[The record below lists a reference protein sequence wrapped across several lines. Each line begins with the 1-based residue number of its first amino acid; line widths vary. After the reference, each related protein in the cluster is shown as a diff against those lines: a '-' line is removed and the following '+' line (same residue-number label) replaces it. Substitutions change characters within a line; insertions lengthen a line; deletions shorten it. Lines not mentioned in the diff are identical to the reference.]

1 MKPTKSSAGLL
12 TLLVAF
18 LGTPAGGSSQKAP
31 QTPPIV
37 GSWTGALTVQGGMQ
51 LHVVFHVT
59 AAADGTLSATMD
71 SPDQGAKGIPVSGVT
86 VKGDSVRFEVAVAN
100 GAFDGS
106 FAKDHKSID
115 GTWSQNGASLPL
127 KLTRG
132 EAPAPARPQRP
143 EPPFPYRSI
152 DVTIPNTAAGVE
164 LAGTLTLPQGEGPFP
179 AAVLVTGS
187 GPQDRDETILGHK
200 PFLVLSDYLTR
211 HGIAVL
217 RYDDRGVG
225 KSTGVFANSTSE
237 DNAADALAAVE
248 FARSRPEIAKD
259 KVGIIG
265 HSEGGLVGPMVA
277 ARSNDVAFVVMLAGP
292 GLTGRE
298 ILHLQGELIARAEG
312 APEDAV
318 QRNWETQKKLFDIV
332 EAEPDPKVAAPKLL
346 AVLKE
351 AVAALPADERA
362 KDAQQT
368 SDAALEAQVKQVNS
382 PWMRF
387 FLTYNPVPTLE
398 KVKVPVL
405 ALDGSKDLQVPP
417 RQDLDSIAA
426 ALHRGGNKD
435 VTTEMLPGL
444 NHLFQ
449 HAATGAPTEYASIE
463 ETLAPEAMK
472 IVSDWILKRF
482 GPGR

>member
-1 MKPTKSSAGLL
+1 MKRTKWSAGLL
-12 TLLVAF
+12 TLLVAS
-18 LGTPAGGSSQKAP
+18 LGSPAGGSAQGTP
-31 QTPPIV
+31 QTPPIAGTWSGV
-37 GSWTGALTVQGGMQ
+37 LTVQGGMQ
-51 LHVVFHVT
+51 LHIVFHVK
-59 AAADGTLSATMD
+59 AAADGTLSGTMD
-71 SPDQGAKGIPVSGVT
+71 SPDQGAKGIPVSAVT

-100 GAFDGS
+100 GGFAGAF
-106 FAKDHKSID
+106 AADHASID
-115 GTWSQNGASLPL
+115 GTWSQSGASLPL
-127 KLTRG
+127 KLTKG
-132 EAPAPARPQRP
+132 EAPAPSRPQNP
-143 EPPFPYRSI
+143 KPPYPYGSE
-152 DVTIPNTAAGVE
+152 DVTIPNSAAGVQ

-187 GPQDRDETILGHK
+187 GPQDRDETLLGHK

-225 KSTGVFANSTSE
+225 KSTGVFATSTSE
-237 DNAADALAAVE
+237 DNTDDALAAVA

-265 HSEGGLVGPMVA
+265 HSEGGLVGPMAA
-277 ARSNDVAFVVMLAGP
+277 ARSDDVAFVVMLAGP

-312 APEDAV
+312 APEDAIAS
-318 QRNWETQKKLFDIV
+318 NWETQKKLFDVV
-332 EAEPDPKVAAPKLL
+332 ESEPDPDAAAPKLL

-351 AVAALPADERA
+351 AVAALPPDVRA
-362 KDAQQT
+362 QASET
-368 SDAALEAQVKQVNS
+368 VTDAALEAQAKQVNS

-387 FLTYNPVPTLE
+387 FLTYDPVPTLE

-417 RQDLDSIAA
+417 REDLDSIAA
-426 ALHRGGNKD
+426 ALHRGGNTD
-435 VTTEMLPGL
+435 VTTRMLPGL

-449 HAATGAPTEYASIE
+449 HATTGAPSEYASIE
-463 ETLAPEAMK
+463 ETFP
-472 IVSDWILKRF
+472 
-482 GPGR
+482 P

>member
-1 MKPTKSSAGLL
+1 MKPIKSSAGLL

-18 LGTPAGGSSQKAP
+18 LGSPAGGSSQSAP

-71 SPDQGAKGIPVSGVT
+71 SPDQGAKGIPVSA
-86 VKGDSVRFEVAVAN
+86 VKVNGDSVRFEVAVAN

-115 GTWSQNGASLPL
+115 GTWSQNGATLPL
-127 KLTRG
+127 KLARG

-143 EPPFPYRSI
+143 EPPFPYRSV

-237 DNAADALAAVE
+237 DNASDALAAVE

-277 ARSNDVAFVVMLAGP
+277 ARSKDVAFVVMLAGP

-312 APEDAV
+312 AP
-318 QRNWETQKKLFDIV
+318 QRVIQNNWETQKKLFDIV
-332 EAEPDPKVAAPKLL
+332 ESEPDPKVAAPRLL
-346 AVLKE
+346 AVLKA
-351 AVAALPADERA
+351 AVDSLPPDLRA
-362 KDAQQT
+362 KSAAQT

-435 VTTEMLPGL
+435 VTTELLPGL

-449 HAATGAPTEYASIE
+449 HATTGAPTEYASIE
-463 ETLAPEAMK
+463 ETFAPEAMK

-482 GPGR
+482 GPGK